1 VGSFAKKGT
10 TMIEVLEG
18 REMFSVTLMGADST
32 NAVQP
37 VSETE
42 AVVVEKARPAEIVIV
57 KKLDKASPVLM
68 QYQ

>member
-1 VGSFAKKGT
+1 MGSFAKKGT

-32 NAVQP
+32 ATIQP
-37 VSETE
+37 VSEPE
-42 AVVVEKARPAEIVIV
+42 AVVVEKARPTEIVIV

-68 QYQ
+68 QY